1 VLQPEAFEG
10 AASMVQKLFVGGL
23 AFTTTDER
31 LHVFFSQAGEVASAA
46 VVMNRDTGRSRG
58 FGFVEMAST
67 DGALRAVAD
76 LNGRELEGR
85 SLWVEV
91 VKPKLDGNAK
101 RRGAPWR

>member
-1 VLQPEAFEG
+1 MA
-10 AASMVQKLFVGGL
+10 QKLFVGGL

-58 FGFVEMAST
+58 FGFVEMASA
-67 DGALRAVAD
+67 DGTLRAVAD
-76 LNGRELEGR
+76 LNGRVLEGR

-91 VKPKLDGNAK
+91 LRRPKLE
-101 RRGAPWR
+101 